1 MVRKCEPSF
10 CKAASEK
17 NDKILRKSCAQ
28 QTRFFHVAHW
38 VPEPPALAKR
48 HRHLLRKRVSAR
60 ILHCNMR
67 LRLSS
72 ALYIE
77 LRIPGYLPNSNT
89 LLTRPSRKLLSE
101 QLRIIAMA
109 RCSCKF
115 PRCILWFALRLR
127 GPVCSCVL
135 SALWSDWPRALAS
148 SIPIS

>member
-17 NDKILRKSCAQ
+17 NGKIPRKSCAQ
-28 QTRFFHVAHW
+28 QTRIFHVAHW

-72 ALYIE
+72 ALYNE

-101 QLRIIAMA
+101 Q
-109 RCSCKF
+109 SSD
-115 PRCILWFALRLR
+115 ALL
-127 GPVCSCVL
+127 
-135 SALWSDWPRALAS
+135 LAS
-148 SIPIS
+148 LRTAIWSYLADWISKHLGLHTKF